1 MNIERY
7 HMQEKIR
14 TRLSD
19 GVLKLNPDEAD
30 SVVIAGM
37 GGTLVMKI
45 LEEGKKVLVD
55 VKELV
60 LQPQSDIDKV
70 RKYLYEN
77 DYVITAEK
85 MVCEEEKY
93 YPMMHVQHGHME
105 ELADIEWKYGACLL
119 KEKNPV
125 LGSFLK
131 KEETTLTGV
140 LQNLRQQ
147 PKERVKE
154 RILEIEALLALN
166 RKAQKWMKTEEECE
180 KA

>member
-1 MNIERY
+1 M
-7 HMQEKIR
+7 
-14 TRLSD
+14 
-19 GVLKLNPDEAD
+19 
-30 SVVIAGM
+30 
-37 GGTLVMKI
+37 
-45 LEEGKKVLVD
+45 
-55 VKELV
+55 
-60 LQPQSDIDKV
+60 
-70 RKYLYEN
+70 
-77 DYVITAEK
+77 ITAEK

-105 ELADIEWKYGACLL
+105 ELADIEWKYGAFLL

>member
-1 MNIERY
+1 M
-7 HMQEKIR
+7 
-14 TRLSD
+14 
-19 GVLKLNPDEAD
+19 
-30 SVVIAGM
+30 
-37 GGTLVMKI
+37 
-45 LEEGKKVLVD
+45 D

-105 ELADIEWKYGACLL
+105 ELADIEWKYGAFFIKR
-119 KEKNPV
+119 KES
-125 LGSFLK
+125 GSWLFSEK
-131 KEETTLTGV
+131 RRDYADWCASEFKAAA
-140 LQNLRQQ
+140 
-147 PKERVKE
+147 KERVKE

-180 KA
+180 KHDLPGAD

>member
-1 MNIERY
+1 M
-7 HMQEKIR
+7 
-14 TRLSD
+14 
-19 GVLKLNPDEAD
+19 
-30 SVVIAGM
+30 
-37 GGTLVMKI
+37 
-45 LEEGKKVLVD
+45 
-55 VKELV
+55 
-60 LQPQSDIDKV
+60 
-70 RKYLYEN
+70 
-77 DYVITAEK
+77 ITAEK

-105 ELADIEWKYGACLL
+105 ELADIEWKYGAFLL

-154 RILEIEALLALN
+154 RILEIESLLALN
-166 RKAQKWMKTEEECE
+166 RKAQKWMKTVVARDHTQRAPPLFPRFPTNVQLTITGE
-180 KA
+180 KISAIHRRILG